1 MNLKREDFKKIMS
14 ILKEEISLSDKLYDL
29 GIDIIN
35 CESSYS
41 ASRIVDILMP
51 LVENDTI
58 TDCINAYLFEDR
70 IIFSDNDGNK
80 YIIRSDD
87 EFYNFL
93 CKL

>member
-14 ILKEEISLSDKLYDL
+14 ILKEEMSLSDKLYDL

-35 CESSYS
+35 CAESYS
-41 ASRIVDILMP
+41 GSAIVDILMP
-51 LVENDTI
+51 LVENEMI

-70 IIFSDNDGNK
+70 IKFLDNDGNEH
-80 YIIRSDD
+80 IIRSDD

>member
-1 MNLKREDFKKIMS
+1 MNLKREDFKKIMKT
-14 ILKEEISLSDKLYDL
+14 LRDEMTLSDKLYDL

-35 CESSYS
+35 CDISYS
-41 ASRIVDILMP
+41 ASIIVDILMP
-51 LVENDTI
+51 IVENEMI

-70 IIFSDNDGNK
+70 IKFMDNDNNE

-87 EFYNFL
+87 EFYDFL

>member
-41 ASRIVDILMP
+41 ASKIVDILMP

-58 TDCINAYLFEDR
+58 TDCINAYLFEDCIMFR
-70 IIFSDNDGNK
+70 DNDDNK